1 MGWKT
6 RGAADECSDGYERQ
20 HGQQQWRDINMETL
34 VVYMWDSRDVNSKDV
49 GFQRWRFL
57 DENDGIDTSQ

>member
-1 MGWKT
+1 
-6 RGAADECSDGYERQ
+6 
-20 HGQQQWRDINMETL
+20 METL